1 MRMLDVYLHGE
12 FVGHLMLRDSG
23 QMAFR
28 YVASWLE
35 SERAVSLSHSLPLR
49 TERFPARECA
59 PFFGG
64 VLPEGRGRGTIARVL
79 GISEGNDFA
88 LLEAIGGECAGA
100 VSLLPSG
107 KGPDSIAGQLREL
120 SEVEFGELLG
130 ELPKRPLLV
139 GTPDLRLSL
148 AGAQDKVAVRM
159 EGDRMFLPLGGA
171 ASTHIVKPALPEYDG
186 IVFNE
191 AYCLGLA
198 AACGLD
204 AAPCA
209 AQTANGTD
217 YLIVE
222 RFDRAR
228 GADGE
233 VERIHQEDF
242 CQALGVRSERKYQ
255 SEGGPTLL
263 QCFELVRAV
272 SSAPVIDI
280 GRLLDAV
287 LFNIVIGNHDAHAKN
302 FALLRHR
309 DGRIRLAP
317 LYDLIC
323 TVAYPEL
330 SQRMAMRVGRQ
341 DASGSV
347 SGDDLERVATRAGL
361 SASLVRRRAVELAGR
376 IHDKAAEV
384 DQPHAVARRV
394 ATEVRERAS
403 SFRRRIEP

>member
-1 MRMLDVYLHGE
+1 M
-12 FVGHLMLRDSG
+12 
-23 QMAFR
+23 
-28 YVASWLE
+28 
-35 SERAVSLSHSLPLR
+35 
-49 TERFPARECA
+49 
-59 PFFGG
+59 
-64 VLPEGRGRGTIARVL
+64 L

-107 KGPDSIAGQLREL
+107 TRPDSFDGQLREL
-120 SEVEFGELLG
+120 SEVEFGQLLG
-130 ELPKRPLLV
+130 ELPRRPLLA

-159 EGDRMFLPLGGA
+159 EGNGMFLPLGGA
-171 ASTHIVKPALPEYDG
+171 ASTHIVKPALPEYEG

-198 AACGLD
+198 AACGID
-204 AAPCA
+204 AASCA
-209 AQTANGTD
+209 ARSANGTD

-228 GADGE
+228 GAGGE

-255 SEGGPTLL
+255 SEGGPTLQ

-347 SGDDLERVATRAGL
+347 SGGDLQRFATRAGL
-361 SASLVRRRAVELAGR
+361 NASLVGRRAAELTRR

-384 DQPHAVARRV
+384 DQPHSMSRRV
-394 ATEVRERAS
+394 AGLVRERAVG
-403 SFRRRIEP
+403 FLERLRA